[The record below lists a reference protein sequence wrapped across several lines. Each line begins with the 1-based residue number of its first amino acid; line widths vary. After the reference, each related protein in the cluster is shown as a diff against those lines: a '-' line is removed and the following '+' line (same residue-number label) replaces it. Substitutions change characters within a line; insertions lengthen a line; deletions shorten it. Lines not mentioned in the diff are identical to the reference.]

1 MSTAERSLERDK
13 RAAVHLGSL
22 DGTLLCSDATLSA
35 RTRDGLVKALGRGVW
50 ITVATA
56 RSASGARHV
65 LEGVPLQLPII
76 ECNGAY
82 VTDLASGRRAHV
94 HAMDLDLARTVL
106 DVYSADG
113 KSPFTL
119 INSAQG
125 EQLSFRPPQN
135 DAMTWYRDE
144 KVAKSNP
151 HLHEVSEN

>member
-1 MSTAERSLERDK
+1 MN
-13 RAAVHLGSL
+13 AAR
-22 DGTLLCSDATLSA
+22 SDATLSA

-106 DVYSADG
+106 DVFSADG

-125 EQLSFRPPQN
+125 ERLCLASSERRH
-135 DAMTWYRDE
+135 D
-144 KVAKSNP
+144 
-151 HLHEVSEN
+151 LVSRREGRKERSAFAGF